1 MLSCAFVTGHI
12 RSQSLAGNPEKHE
25 KTNIHSGISD
35 CDRRPAHRPRAN
47 PFRPHR
53 RPRVKADPAAG
64 AGQAAYRHW
73 RRSLREFLPV
83 RLRELFEAV
92 SHPCRSVGLRDRRRW
107 SSTTPSTRCTRC
119 SKRSL
124 PTILRARRTSR
135 RSATTTLPAWTPL
148 PFMRDGLKP
157 LQPELDRIAALTDK
171 KQLDAICWP
180 TTS

>member
-64 AGQAAYRHW
+64 PGQAADRHR

-83 RLRELFEAV
+83 RLRELHEAV
-92 SHPCRSVGLRDRRRW
+92 SDPRRSVGLRHRDDGLQLHRVHAALAARQG
-107 SSTTPSTRCTRC
+107 RCRQ
-119 SKRSL
+119 SL
-124 PTILRARRTSR
+124 ARRRTSR
-135 RSATTTLPAWTPL
+135 RSATTTQAAWRPRHL
-148 PFMRDGLKP
+148 RRW
-157 LQPELDRIAALTDK
+157 PEAA
-171 KQLDAICWP
+171 AAGA
-180 TTS
+180 